1 MAEDRRIK
9 KTKKALH
16 GALVELLGEKELRMI
31 TVQELCDL
39 ADVHRATFYYH
50 YADIYALYDELES
63 QTVEAF
69 TTALVADET
78 HSYTEVYRSILNH
91 IHDNARVWSVLLSG
105 HGSRDFHDRIARV
118 FEDKFVE
125 ICAYETGTAAFS
137 QEYRLLIVFET
148 HGFLAM
154 IDRWLEDGT
163 ALPVD
168 VLARLL
174 QETDGA
180 IDPLMDRYV

>member
-1 MAEDRRIK
+1 MDSESAACDIARNLRLSYPFRCNAGGLINRIPLR
-9 KTKKALH
+9 AL
-16 GALVELLGEKELRMI
+16 
-31 TVQELCDL
+31 
-39 ADVHRATFYYH
+39 F
-50 YADIYALYDELES
+50 ELEG
-63 QTVEAF
+63 QAVEAF
-69 TTALVADET
+69 TTALLADET

-180 IDPLMDRYV
+180 IDPLMDWYV